1 MAVLVRRY
9 IGTNGDVLI
18 PLTET
23 GDNTSSLLSDKGVLY
38 LVQTEEV
45 VAIQAGNP
53 VGLLLALT
61 YPATP

>member
-1 MAVLVRRY
+1 MSVFVRRY

-23 GDNTSSLLSDKGVLY
+23 DNNTSSLISDKGVLY
-38 LVQTEEV
+38 LVQTEETA
-45 VAIQAGNP
+45 AIQAGNP